1 MYVFENLLQFY
12 QYLVI
17 DEGNPSDCNSL
28 VKSIW
33 KMSKFSIYFIY
44 IKRHFF
50 KKIFWSRFCTYFLQ
64 INTLSKN
71 RSQKSTQVILNMFGA
86 QHFNN
91 NKNPQIYTILP
102 NIFIKTFH
110 LYQVVWFARLI
121 TVAIKKICLSWEYFL
136 GDRN

>member
-1 MYVFENLLQFY
+1 MFLLFGKVHIFENFLQFY

-17 DEGNPSDCNSL
+17 DDGNPSDCNSL

-44 IKRHFF
+44 IKQHFF
-50 KKIFWSRFCTYFLQ
+50 KKIFWSRFCTDFLQ

-71 RSQKSTQVILNMFGA
+71 RSQKCTQVILNMFGA

-91 NKNPQIYTILP
+91 KQKNNRFTAYYQIF
-102 NIFIKTFH
+102 FIKTFH
-110 LYQVVWFARLI
+110 LYQVDPSCVNLQGSSLWL
-121 TVAIKKICLSWEYFL
+121 
-136 GDRN
+136 